1 MAALL
6 AVKELLARGDFLAAL
21 VASKGYQ
28 MPGLVAVFRA
38 EQRLEGIVAAF
49 RADAGYGVEFFGA
62 VKIHDVTHV
71 GGIPITAAPAAGS
84 KGGGIDQKPGGNAD
98 RISSLLPGSR
108 PDPRLNRD

>member
-71 GGIPITAAPAAGS
+71 GGIPIITAPAAGS
-84 KGGGIDQKPGGNAD
+84 KGGVSRSTLARNFAD
-98 RISSLLPGSR
+98 FCGF
-108 PDPRLNRD
+108 